1 MNDYDLYGIKIAMN
15 DGLMVFVD
23 NLNAAWYTVPV
34 FLNTQIICIIHFNET
49 TCNFVYSVVVPISN
63 ISSFVYNCIDLQG
76 RNVIGLFE
84 SNATIN
90 GDNTAI
96 YGFADDFLF
105 YYELNSTF
113 QLTVWPNSLNIS
125 PRAADIG
132 ANIDYAVVV
141 GYCQSAPAYASDC
154 GFIVSLNRSLSC
166 PNSTNAFSMINSNQ
180 FAYSDPRINQ
190 YLTNSRDYS
199 AQTVMSVSISWRTR
213 RVLIGVQSFN
223 MVLLYSL
230 DDPKRPI
237 GTRQNGIGLMGF
249 GKTVAW
255 LDDQGEKALILANS
269 YTYSTYQWISSFVH
283 IYDIQSDGF
292 SDSTQPI
299 FIYPNSQQILFRW
312 MRPQFIRFVCSSS
325 GNLAI
330 FDDLGIP
337 AIIYSAPSGTYPNT
351 NSIYFT
357 SNTVPCIR
365 GTYRNYTGIELCMPC
380 SNDTYAYSNSCS
392 PCTLSDSFCP
402 YGAVEEISYSTFES
416 IEQDQDYPE
425 SPENTVFD
433 DILMQNIFSFNTQ
446 SGHCVL
452 VSPITWVLLVIGFGV
467 ILAGGI
473 FIHEAF
479 FPGIHITRDGT
490 KQILKKLDLIGEGE
504 LWIGGLASAAVI
516 VIVISAYSFSNQYF
530 HQYPIEQVTSD
541 SSFACDVTLRNAKF
555 ITTMQMTSSSSNS
568 TKQNQVI
575 FNMLNSQS
583 ITLNVDLIQ
592 TAFICND
599 SLIVQRVVGSKLTL
613 LPISAC
619 ETSHNGS
626 ILSLAIALPTQEVGI
641 QLTLPGS
648 RTVGAIRLGLS
659 GPSMIST
666 DKRSTLLELNFS
678 SAFVSSS
685 SDEVLAPSTSFVIG
699 LTAIVNQTDP
709 LNSDDWP
716 TFSAIWSSSFDVI
729 TDELFTVENR
739 YTFFQRTQTNIS
751 ITIQKSIFY
760 VNNKQEPIAR
770 QTEIIFHNLLF
781 TIVVLELFCLVFLI
795 NKLLILPL
803 YHSISSL
810 LHYLLKKNR
819 VGANENKLSMAI
831 VEKFNRPIIRKSI
844 PSIKPRHRCS
854 TISVSSSATSQ

>member
-84 SNATIN
+84 SNATCSFYLSNEKIVSNYSTQNNFIISIN

-132 ANIDYAVVV
+132 ANNDYAVVV
-141 GYCQSAPAYASDC
+141 GYCQLASAYAVDC

-166 PNSTNAFSMINSNQ
+166 PNSTHAFSMINSNQ
-180 FAYSDPRINQ
+180 FAYSDPRISQ

-199 AQTVMSVSISWRTR
+199 ARTVMSVSIAWRTR
-213 RVLIGVQSFN
+213 LVLIGVQSFN

-230 DDPKRPI
+230 DDPMNPI
-237 GTRQNGIGLMGF
+237 GTRQNGIELMGF

-255 LDDQGEKALILANS
+255 LDDQGEKAVILANS

-292 SDSTQPI
+292 SDSTQPVL
-299 FIYPNSQQILFRW
+299 IYPNSQQILFQW
-312 MRPQFIRFVCSSS
+312 MIPQFIRLVCSSH
-325 GNLAI
+325 GHLAI

-337 AIIYSAPSGTYPNT
+337 AIIYSTPSGTYPNT
-351 NSIYFT
+351 NSTYFT
-357 SNTVPCIR
+357 SNTVPCIL
-365 GTYRNYTGIELCMPC
+365 GTYRNYTGIELCIPC
-380 SNDTYAYSNSCS
+380 TNGTYAYSNSCS
-392 PCTLSDSFCP
+392 PCTLPDSFCP

-433 DILMQNIFSFNTQ
+433 DILMQNMFSFNTQ
-446 SGHCVL
+446 SGHCAL
-452 VSPITWVLLVIGFGV
+452 VSPITWVLLVIGLGV
-467 ILAGGI
+467 ILAGGM
-473 FIHEAF
+473 FIHE
-479 FPGIHITRDGT
+479 
-490 KQILKKLDLIGEGE
+490 
-504 LWIGGLASAAVI
+504 LWAGGLGSAAVI
-516 VIVISAYSFSNQYF
+516 VIVISAYSFSNQYL
-530 HQYPIEQVTSD
+530 HQYPIQQVTSD

-555 ITTMQMTSSSSNS
+555 STTMQMTSSSSNS

-626 ILSLAIALPTQEVGI
+626 ILSLAIALPTQKVGI
-641 QLTLPGS
+641 QLILPGS

-678 SAFVSSS
+678 SAFVPPS
-685 SDEVLAPSTSFVIG
+685 SDEALAPSTSFAIG

-709 LNSDDWP
+709 LNSADWP
-716 TFSAIWSSSFDVI
+716 IFSAIWSSSFDVI

-739 YTFFQRTQTNIS
+739 YTFFQRSQTNIS
-751 ITIQKSIFY
+751 ITIQKSIYY
-760 VNNKQEPIAR
+760 VNNQQEPIAR

-781 TIVVLELFCLVFLI
+781 TIVVLELFCLLFLI
-795 NKLLILPL
+795 NKLLISPL
-803 YHSISSL
+803 YHNISSL
-810 LHYLLKKNR
+810 LHYLSKKNR
-819 VGANENKLSMAI
+819 VDANGNKLPMAI
-831 VEKFNRPIIRKSI
+831 IEKFNRPIIRKAI
-844 PSIKPRHRCS
+844 PSTKPRH
-854 TISVSSSATSQ
+854 